1 MQFHGKE
8 VQNEEKI
15 ENDTGPRR
23 ISFNVNGTKV
33 DEENE
38 SGQVG
43 HVGHKIF
50 TFLEG

>member
-8 VQNEEKI
+8 VQNREKI

-23 ISFNVNGTKV
+23 SSFNVNGTKV

-38 SGQVG
+38 KVG